1 MGFGG
6 KVDLNRSHSLSM
18 EKVRLC
24 AEEIAEEMKRK
35 YSIDWK
41 WENNSIVF
49 RSNSGAAKGI
59 SGKLD
64 ITSSKVNILIHLPI
78 LLYALRD
85 QVEKSVNE
93 KFVELFG

>member
-6 KVDLNRSHSLSM
+6 KVDLSKNHNLNM
-18 EKVRLC
+18 EKVRSF
-24 AEEIAEEMKRK
+24 AEIIAEEMKNK
-35 YSIDWK
+35 YAIDWK
-41 WENNSIVF
+41 WENNSIIF
-49 RSNSGAAKGI
+49 RANSGAAKGI

-64 ITSSKVNILIHLPI
+64 ISTNRVNILIHLPI

-93 KFVELFG
+93 KMTELFG

>member
-6 KVDLNRSHSLSM
+6 KVDLTRNHTFAM
-18 EKVRLC
+18 DKVRSC
-24 AEEIAEEMKRK
+24 AEIIAEEMKNK
-35 YSIDWK
+35 YAIDWK
-41 WENNSIVF
+41 WENSSIVF
-49 RSNSGAAKGI
+49 RANSGAAKGI

-64 ITSSKVNILIHLPI
+64 ITNNKVNILIHLPI

-85 QVEKSVNE
+85 QIEKSVNE